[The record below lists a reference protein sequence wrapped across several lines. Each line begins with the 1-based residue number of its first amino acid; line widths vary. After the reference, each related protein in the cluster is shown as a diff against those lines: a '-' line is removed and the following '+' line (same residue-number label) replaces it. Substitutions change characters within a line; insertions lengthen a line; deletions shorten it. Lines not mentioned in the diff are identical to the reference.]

1 MKSIITYFNEDADLR
16 REENELIKK
25 YLGSY
30 ASEVK
35 VLRVFTRQRMGEK
48 LKINFYRYNA
58 KNKAD
63 ISKFYGLLYDL
74 LKNMDNTLPDKIKG
88 KYNYVKLNKDISKED
103 YVKSKEKDYDDYCEY
118 VKQEA
123 ENGPEILKQIAAEKV
138 KSGKIYYPITFDLH

>member
-1 MKSIITYFNEDADLR
+1 MKSIITYLNEDADLR

-35 VLRVFTRQRMGEK
+35 VLRVFNRQRMGEK

-63 ISKFYGLLYDL
+63 ISKFYSLLYDL
-74 LKNMDNTLPDKIKG
+74 LKNMDDTLPDKIKG

-103 YVKSKEKDYDDYCEY
+103 YVKSKEKDYDEYCEW

-123 ENGPEILKQIAAEKV
+123 ENGPEILKQIAVEKV